1 MIQVSGIAIVLLLCL
16 LLSSCGTPDD
26 QQAWESVPLPDI
38 SAQPVRLSVANVV
51 NQRFR
56 QLSDTQI
63 GQILSHAEELV
74 KQHFGIEVEL
84 VLTDTLNIEQLFST
98 LNEQVVNYRKK
109 EIVDFDNLQDWMRE
123 DMQVSLYRT
132 LEGYSA
138 IEQSVID
145 YAQPWLLDPET
156 RHEDFISLSYALV
169 DTLLARLDYWVSQKA
184 GDGNPVVDDK
194 PYHQWVW
201 WDSLG
206 YDALPYDIILT
217 NQLVASAEYYGMDVH
232 SSLRGGIT
240 AGTTTYSKR
249 AKLGTYAYITVYP
262 LINDSTLLTKLRA
275 DRHYDDEQVIKY
287 AAALLTHEL
296 GHLLLHLGHPFGK
309 DACVMSPTVM
319 LNYRRWYDGFDAD
332 NCKLGSM
339 PSMTPGAAIIEYN
352 SNW

>member
-1 MIQVSGIAIVLLLCL
+1 MTQASRIVTGLFFYL
-16 LLSSCGTPDD
+16 LLSSCSAPDD
-26 QQAWESVPLPDI
+26 QAAWETVPLPDI
-38 SAQPVRLSVANVV
+38 SAQPVKLSVANAV

-56 QLSDTQI
+56 RLSDVQI
-63 GQILSHAEELV
+63 ERILSHAEELV
-74 KQHFGIEVEL
+74 KQHFDIEVEL
-84 VLTDTLNIEQLFST
+84 VLTDTLSIEELFST
-98 LNEQVVNYRKK
+98 LNEQVVNQRKQ
-109 EIVDFDNLQDWMRE
+109 EIVDFDNLQAWMRE

-138 IEQSVID
+138 IKQSVID
-145 YAQPWLLDPET
+145 YAQPWLIDPDT

-184 GDGNPVVDDK
+184 EDGDPVVDDK

-206 YDALPYDIILT
+206 YDALPYDVILT

-249 AKLGTYAYITVYP
+249 AKLRAYAYITVYP
-262 LINDSTLLTKLRA
+262 LINDSSLLTKLRD

-309 DACVMSPTVM
+309 EACIMSPTVM
-319 LNYRRWYDGFDAD
+319 LDYRRWYDGFDAEH
-332 NCKLGSM
+332 CKLGSM